1 MKLIVQNEKLKIEND
16 KLLNAKAIDQYEIEI
31 EFSEEWDRYT
41 KNIVYICDDKVWQ
54 EPIVN
59 GKTTVPSLPSGQIY
73 SIGIVGTI
81 IENEVIT
88 ERKPTNL
95 VYHAICVSSAEYEQ
109 NQADEEVL
117 AETYENY
124 VQEINAKSIEIQG
137 YLGDIETA
145 YTNYNNN
152 AQEKTDEYNTNATNK
167 TGAFNNNA
175 SDKTTD
181 YNTNAVNKTNEFNQN
196 AEEKKAELIA
206 ELTDYSKIDET
217 GSKIELTINSSN
229 FKMAAILKDKNNNVI
244 DTSNEIDLPLE
255 SVVVNGAY
263 DSQNQKVILTLQNGN
278 TIEFSVADLVAG
290 LQTEITSENKLSSG
304 LVDDTNQTNKFV
316 TEQEKTTWNGKYE
329 KANTGIPKT
338 DLASDVQTSLGKAD
352 TAIQQHQDISGKED
366 KSNKTTTISSSSTD
380 TQYPSALAV
389 YNYVDTI
396 VGDINTLLDTLNRTE
411 V

>member
-41 KNIVYICDDKVWQ
+41 KNIVYICGDKVWQ

-59 GKTTVPSLPSGQIY
+59 GKTTVPSLPSSQSY

-152 AQEKTDEYNTNATNK
+152 AQEKTNEYNTNATNK
-167 TGAFNNNA
+167 TGVFNNNA

-181 YNTNAVNKTNEFNQN
+181 YNNNAREKTNEFNQY
-196 AEEKKAELIA
+196 AEEKKAELIV

-217 GSKIELTINSSN
+217 GSKIELTLNTSN
-229 FKMAAILKDKNNNVI
+229 FKMKAILKDKNNNTI

-263 DSQNQKVILTLQNGN
+263 DSQTKKVILTLQNGN

-290 LQTEITSENKLSSG
+290 LQTEITSQNKLSSD
-304 LVDDTNQTNKFV
+304 LVSDTNKTNKFV
-316 TEQEKTTWNGKYE
+316 TEQEKTTWNGK
-329 KANTGIPKT
+329 
-338 DLASDVQTSLGKAD
+338 
-352 TAIQQHQDISGKED
+352 ED
-366 KSNKTTTISSSSTD
+366 ASNKVTTISSSSTD